1 MPADAP
7 PEEKKKARVRKR
19 RRKPRQEPVD
29 YVVQIEAWDWSFS
42 FGVNWSKHF
51 DDPYMDFRHLQLTGR
66 LFHPKTIKAE
76 KAEVTLMP
84 DARLNEARRQQN
96 KPTGV
101 GSLNLHQGT
110 LSALLSMPQDA
121 LDSVLQMLVA
131 DRFKYIIMI
140 GDPLR
145 YRQGMVKDY
154 RLERELNEDNLPPDE
169 G

>member
-1 MPADAP
+1 MSADTP
-7 PEEKKKARVRKR
+7 PEEKKKARSRKK
-19 RRKPRQEPVD
+19 RRKPHQEPVD

-51 DDPYMDFRHLQLTGR
+51 TDPYMDFRHLQLTGR
-66 LFHPKTIKAE
+66 LLHPKKIKTE

-101 GSLNLHQGT
+101 GSLNLSSGT
-110 LSALLSMPQDA
+110 LTALLSMPQDA
-121 LDSVLQMLVA
+121 LDSVLQMLMA
-131 DRFKYIIMI
+131 GRFKYFIMT
-140 GDPLR
+140 GDQLR
-145 YRQGMVKDY
+145 YRQGHAQYY
-154 RLERELNEDNLPPDE
+154 RFDRELNEDNLPQDE